1 MRGHPFVNGVHIRAP
16 KGGIMGDTVRTSIQG
31 GGDHIV
37 KSVARTCQ
45 TLVYFDE
52 VRRPLS
58 VVEVSRKL
66 GYPQSSTSALLK
78 SLVKLGFLT
87 HDAQKKNYF
96 PTERVPLLGSWMN
109 PDLFGEGII
118 QRLLRTISER
128 TQHVVVLATKN
139 GDEAEYVQVI
149 RPKKSPIHHISLGAR
164 RPLGNSGV
172 GRVLMSRFSEEEVGR
187 LLRKINAY
195 RAPDTPPVDVKA
207 FIDSLAETRAK
218 GYYLSTDQVVK
229 GAGLIS
235 MPFPNHLSS
244 RLFAVGVGAPTDVIL
259 RSEKEIVKIM
269 REEIVHTLGK
279 NGQALKSRTLQQRMP

>member
-1 MRGHPFVNGVHIRAP
+1 MENAHHATA
-16 KGGIMGDTVRTSIQG
+16 KS

-58 VVEVSRKL
+58 VVEVSKEL

-78 SLVKLGFLT
+78 SLVKLGFLS
-87 HDAQKKNYF
+87 HDARKKNYF

-109 PDLFGEGII
+109 PDLFGEGTIH
-118 QRLLRTISER
+118 RLLKTISQR
-128 TQHVVVLATKN
+128 TQHVVVLAIKN

-149 RPKKSPIHHISLGAR
+149 RPQKSPIHHVSLGTR

-172 GRVLMSRFSEEEVGR
+172 GRVLMSRFSDDEVSSQ
-187 LLRKINAY
+187 LRRINAY
-195 RAPDTPPVDVKA
+195 RTPDQPAVDVKA
-207 FIDSLAETRAK
+207 FVASLAETRAK
-218 GYYLSTDQVVK
+218 GYYRSTDQMVK
-229 GAGLIS
+229 GSGLIC

-244 RLFAVGVGAPTDVIL
+244 RLFAVGVAAPTDVIL
-259 RSEKEIVKIM
+259 RSENTIVEIM
-269 REEIVHTLGK
+269 REEIVRNLK
-279 NGQALKSRTLQQRMP
+279 EIGQPSRSC

>member
-1 MRGHPFVNGVHIRAP
+1 METTQQIST
-16 KGGIMGDTVRTSIQG
+16 KS

-58 VVEVSRKL
+58 VVEVSKEL

-87 HDAQKKNYF
+87 HDSRKKSYF

-109 PDLFGEGII
+109 PDLFGEGTIH
-118 QRLLRTISER
+118 RLLKNISER

-149 RPKKSPIHHISLGAR
+149 LPKDSPIHHISLGTR

-172 GRVLMSRFSEEEVGR
+172 GRVLMSRFSDDEVR
-187 LLRKINAY
+187 SLFRKINAY
-195 RAPDTPPVDVKA
+195 RAPDKPAVDVKA
-207 FIDSLAETRAK
+207 FVASLAETH
-218 GYYLSTDQVVK
+218 QVVQ
-229 GAGLIS
+229 GSGLIS

-259 RSEKEIVKIM
+259 RSEAEIVGIM
-269 REEIVHTLGK
+269 REEIVR
-279 NGQALKSRTLQQRMP
+279 NLKKMDQQSLTS

>member
-1 MRGHPFVNGVHIRAP
+1 MEDAYQ
-16 KGGIMGDTVRTSIQG
+16 TSING

-58 VVEVSRKL
+58 VVEISRKL

-78 SLVKLGFLT
+78 SMVKLGFLT
-87 HDAQKKNYF
+87 HDAQRKNYF

-118 QRLLRTISER
+118 QRLLKAIFQR
-128 TQHVVVLATKN
+128 TQHVVVLATKT

-149 RPKKSPIHHISLGAR
+149 RPKKSPIHHISLGTR

-172 GRVLMSRFSEEEVGR
+172 GRVLMSRFSDEEVCR
-187 LLRKINAY
+187 LFRKINAY
-195 RAPDTPPVDVKA
+195 RAPDTPAVDVKA
-207 FIDSLAETRAK
+207 FTASLAETRAK
-218 GYYLSTDQVVK
+218 GYYVSTDQVVK

-235 MPFPNHLSS
+235 MPFPSHLNS
-244 RLFAVGVGAPTDVIL
+244 RLFAVGVGAPTAVIL
-259 RSEKEIVKIM
+259 QSENEIVRIM
-269 REEIVHTLGK
+269 REEIVHNLGQSGRRPK
-279 NGQALKSRTLQQRMP
+279 PYALAAQTAV

>member
-1 MRGHPFVNGVHIRAP
+1 MEDAHQ
-16 KGGIMGDTVRTSIQG
+16 TSVKA

-58 VVEVSRKL
+58 VVEVSKEL

-87 HDAQKKNYF
+87 HDARKKNYF

-109 PDLFGEGII
+109 PDLFGEGTIH
-118 QRLLRTISER
+118 RLLKTISQR
-128 TQHVVVLATKN
+128 TQHVVVLAIKN

-149 RPKKSPIHHISLGAR
+149 RPKKSPIHHISLGTR

-172 GRVLMSRFSEEEVGR
+172 GRVLMSRFSDEEVCS
-187 LLRKINAY
+187 LFRKINAY
-195 RAPDTPPVDVKA
+195 RAPDEPAVDVKA
-207 FIDSLAETRAK
+207 FVASLAETRAK

-229 GAGLIS
+229 GCGLIS

-269 REEIVHTLGK
+269 REEIVQNLSK
-279 NGQALKSRTLQQRMP
+279 IGQRTVAC

>member
-1 MRGHPFVNGVHIRAP
+1 
-16 KGGIMGDTVRTSIQG
+16 MGDPYQNPNNG

-45 TLVYFDE
+45 TLVYFDD

-78 SLVKLGFLT
+78 SMVKLGFLT
-87 HDAQKKNYF
+87 HDPQKKNYF

-118 QRLLRTISER
+118 HRLLKAISER
-128 TQHVVVLATKN
+128 TQQVVVLAIRN

-149 RPKKSPIHHISLGAR
+149 RPKRSPIHHISLGAR

-172 GRVLMSRFSEEEVGR
+172 GRVLMSRLSDEVVSQ
-187 LLRKINAY
+187 LFRKINAY
-195 RAPDTPPVDVKA
+195 RAPGTPAVDVNA
-207 FIDSLAETRAK
+207 FVASLAETRAK
-218 GYYLSTDQVVK
+218 GYYRSTDQVVK

-235 MPFPNHLSS
+235 MPFPSHMNS

-259 RSEKEIVKIM
+259 RSENEIVKIM
-269 REEIVHTLGK
+269 RQEIVQNLGK
-279 NGQALKSRTLQQRMP
+279 

>member
-1 MRGHPFVNGVHIRAP
+1 
-16 KGGIMGDTVRTSIQG
+16 MGDAYQTSTNG
-31 GGDHIV
+31 GGDHVI

-45 TLVYFDE
+45 MLVYFDE

-58 VVEVSRKL
+58 VVEVSKKL

-78 SLVKLGFLT
+78 SMVKLGFLT

-118 QRLLRTISER
+118 QRLLKAIAQR
-128 TQHVVVLATKN
+128 TQHVVVLGIKN

-149 RPKKSPIHHISLGAR
+149 RPKKSPIHHVSLGTR

-172 GRVLMSRFSEEEVGR
+172 GRVLMSRFSDKEVCC

-195 RAPDTPPVDVKA
+195 RAPDEPAVDVKA
-207 FIDSLAETRAK
+207 FIASLAETRAK
-218 GYYLSTDQVVK
+218 GYYLSIDQVVK

-235 MPFPNHLSS
+235 MPFPSHQNS
-244 RLFAVGVGAPTDVIL
+244 RLFAVGVAAPTDVIL
-259 RSEKEIVKIM
+259 RSENEIVKIM
-269 REEIVHTLGK
+269 REEIVQNLGK
-279 NGQALKSRTLQQRMP
+279 NGPDPGPLIQPVCG

>member
-1 MRGHPFVNGVHIRAP
+1 MENARQALV
-16 KGGIMGDTVRTSIQG
+16 KT

-58 VVEVSRKL
+58 VVEVAKEL

-78 SLVKLGFLT
+78 SLVKLGFLS
-87 HDAQKKNYF
+87 HDAGRKSYF

-109 PDLFGEGII
+109 PDLFGEGTIH
-118 QRLLRTISER
+118 RLLRAISER

-139 GDEAEYVQVI
+139 GDEAEYLQVI
-149 RPKKSPIHHISLGAR
+149 RPKKSSIHHISLGTR

-172 GRVLMSRFSEEEVGR
+172 GRVLLSRFSDDEVSS

-195 RAPDTPPVDVKA
+195 RAPDQPAVDVKA
-207 FIDSLAETRAK
+207 FVASLAETRAK
-218 GYYLSTDQVVK
+218 GYYLSTDQVVQ
-229 GAGLIS
+229 GSGLIS

-259 RSEKEIVKIM
+259 RSEKKIVGIM
-269 REEIVHTLGK
+269 REEIVQKLRK
-279 NGQALKSRTLQQRMP
+279 MS

>member
-1 MRGHPFVNGVHIRAP
+1 
-16 KGGIMGDTVRTSIQG
+16 MGDTYNTSTNR
-31 GGDHIV
+31 GGDQIV

-58 VVEVSRKL
+58 VVEISRKL

-87 HDAQKKNYF
+87 HDARRKNYF

-109 PDLFGEGII
+109 PDLFGEGMIH
-118 QRLLRTISER
+118 RLLNAISQR
-128 TQHVVVLATKN
+128 TQHVVVLATKT

-149 RPKKSPIHHISLGAR
+149 CPKKSAIHHISLGTR

-172 GRVLMSRFSEEEVGR
+172 GRVLMSRFSDEEVCR
-187 LLRKINAY
+187 LFRKINAY
-195 RAPDTPPVDVKA
+195 RAPDTPAVDVKA
-207 FIDSLAETRAK
+207 FVASLAETRAR

-235 MPFPNHLSS
+235 MAFPGHLTS
-244 RLFAVGVGAPTDVIL
+244 RLFAVGVAAPTDVIL
-259 RSEKEIVKIM
+259 RSETEIVRIM
-269 REEIVHTLGK
+269 HEEIVQNLGK
-279 NGQALKSRTLQQRMP
+279 KGRFPRPQAAAQTAI

>member
-1 MRGHPFVNGVHIRAP
+1 MEDAHQTPV
-16 KGGIMGDTVRTSIQG
+16 KTG
-31 GGDHIV
+31 GGHIV
-37 KSVARTCQ
+37 KSVARTCE

-58 VVEVSRKL
+58 VVEVSKKL

-78 SLVKLGFLT
+78 SMVSLGFLT
-87 HDAQKKNYF
+87 HDARNKNYF

-118 QRLLRTISER
+118 QRLLKAIARR

-149 RPKKSPIHHISLGAR
+149 RPKKSPIHHISLGTR

-172 GRVLMSRFSEEEVGR
+172 GRVLMSRFSDEEVCR

-195 RAPDTPPVDVKA
+195 RAPDEPAVDVKA
-207 FIDSLAETRAK
+207 FVASLTETRAK
-218 GYYLSTDQVVK
+218 GYYRSTDQVVK

-235 MPFPNHLSS
+235 MPFPSHQSS

-259 RSEKEIVKIM
+259 RSETEIVRIM
-269 REEIVHTLGK
+269 REEILQNLGK
-279 NGQALKSRTLQQRMP
+279 KGHGHRPVEHQRS

>member
-1 MRGHPFVNGVHIRAP
+1 
-16 KGGIMGDTVRTSIQG
+16 MGDTHQTSARG

-52 VRRPLS
+52 ARRPLT
-58 VVEVSRKL
+58 VVEVSRRL

-78 SLVKLGFLT
+78 SMVKLGFLA
-87 HDAQKKNYF
+87 HDARRKDYF

-118 QRLLRTISER
+118 QRLLRAISQR

-139 GDEAEYVQVI
+139 GDEAEYMQVI
-149 RPKKSPIHHISLGAR
+149 RPKKSPIHHISLGTR

-172 GRVLMSRFSEEEVGR
+172 GRVLMSRFSDEEVCR
-187 LLRKINAY
+187 LLRKVNAY
-195 RAPDTPPVDVKA
+195 RAPGTAAVDVNA
-207 FIDSLAETRAK
+207 FVASLAETRAK

-235 MPFPNHLSS
+235 MPFPGHLNS
-244 RLFAVGVGAPTDVIL
+244 RLFAVGVAAPTDVIL
-259 RSEKEIVKIM
+259 KSEKEIVRIM
-269 REEIVHTLGK
+269 REEIVHNLGK
-279 NGQALKSRTLQQRMP
+279 GGQRTDPAPSEAQTAV